1 MGDMGSIDTDTETHE
16 KNHTTLLL
24 DVRNHDEVDTIK
36 YKDGGTSDVLY
47 MPANIIKYNLEF
59 LHEYFQKYKQV
70 YIICQS
76 GNRSKI
82 IKNKYFSNDEHVMI
96 NSLHFNK
103 LDGERTPGIHM
114 SLTRKIQIISG
125 TIILLI
131 FLLSLFYNN
140 AVYAYIGLGLFMLY
154 VGISGNC
161 FMSSILTKGDI

>member
-1 MGDMGSIDTDTETHE
+1 MGSIDTNSRET
-16 KNHTTLLL
+16 NHTTLLL
-24 DVRNHDEVDTIK
+24 DIRNHDEIDTLR
-36 YKDGGTSDVLY
+36 YKNDGTTDVLY

-82 IKNKYFSNDEHVMI
+82 IKDKYFSEDEHVMI
-96 NSLHFNK
+96 NSIHFNK

-125 TIILLI
+125 SIILLI
-131 FLLSLFYNN
+131 FLLSLFYKN